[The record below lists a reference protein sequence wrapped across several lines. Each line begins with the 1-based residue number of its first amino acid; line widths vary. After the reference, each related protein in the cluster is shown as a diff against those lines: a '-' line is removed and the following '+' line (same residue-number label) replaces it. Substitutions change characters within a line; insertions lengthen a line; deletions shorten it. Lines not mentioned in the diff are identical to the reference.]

1 MFIYIYTRI
10 FLCNIVVSIYIYIY
24 IHVCIYIYIYIV
36 TGIIGHA
43 FGRIVII
50 VIIVWV
56 IDDMNAL

>member
-10 FLCNIVVSIYIYIY
+10 LLSNIVVSIYIYTCMY
-24 IHVCIYIYIYIV
+24 FYIYIV

-50 VIIVWV
+50 VIFVWV